1 MQRRT
6 IRSRCIIDKDS
17 DISALDYAS
26 ENFSEIEY
34 VSSGNSSDVEDCE
47 NDMEDDRESS
57 IPEFNVTELIDMAN
71 QLVANDDESGNV
83 TSIDRRVSLQIQS
96 VDEARD
102 IILNHERTGSVNLGT
117 SVNNEFAN
125 EGRSEGTLVEETIR
139 TIPPFMAT
147 DELSNGIPPIGGT
160 QRQPMWLELTGLATV
175 VIFLIA
181 VYRLV
186 AALVSLSAFSENAI
200 NDVFEY
206 VNYINERGYY
216 DTNSN
221 VSAGDTLIFKF
232 SSIIKE
238 EMPYLPDTIWM
249 AVTLSSFSIYTLFT
263 SSVVFTS
270 MMFSA
275 MCLSVCC
282 IVRWKHLA
290 DFVMNV
296 FETM

>member
-1 MQRRT
+1 MQQRELRFKCEET
-6 IRSRCIIDKDS
+6 DSLFLDHPGASFSDIEYESSEYDS
-17 DISALDYAS
+17 DG
-26 ENFSEIEY
+26 E
-34 VSSGNSSDVEDCE
+34 VSDAVVEVE
-47 NDMEDDRESS
+47 RTERESS
-57 IPEFNVTELIDMAN
+57 IPEFDVGELIDLAN
-71 QLVANDDESGNV
+71 QLVANDDLAGND
-83 TSIDRRVSLQIQS
+83 SS
-96 VDEARD
+96 VRHRFVQVRSVNEARD
-102 IILNHERTGSVNLGT
+102 IILNHERTGSINGEDM
-117 SVNNEFAN
+117 SIDDNISNETN
-125 EGRSEGTLVEETIR
+125 RVIPS
-139 TIPPFMAT
+139 TIPT
-147 DELSNGIPPIGGT
+147 DESSGIPLIRS

-186 AALVSLSAFSENAI
+186 SALVSLSAFSENAI

-216 DTNSN
+216 DSTSN
-221 VSAGDTLIFKF
+221 VSAGDSLIFKF
-232 SSIIKE
+232 SNIIKE

-249 AVTLSSFSIYTLFT
+249 AVTLISFSIYTLFT
-263 SSVVFTS
+263 SSIVFTS

-296 FETM
+296 FETI

>member
-1 MQRRT
+1 MQQRELRFKCEET
-6 IRSRCIIDKDS
+6 DSLFLDHPGASFSDIEYESSEYDS
-17 DISALDYAS
+17 DG
-26 ENFSEIEY
+26 E
-34 VSSGNSSDVEDCE
+34 VSDAVVEVE
-47 NDMEDDRESS
+47 RTERESS
-57 IPEFNVTELIDMAN
+57 IPEFDVGELIDLTN
-71 QLVANDDESGNV
+71 QLVANDDLARNDS
-83 TSIDRRVSLQIQS
+83 S
-96 VDEARD
+96 VRHRFVQVRSVNEARD
-102 IILNHERTGSVNLGT
+102 IILNHERTGSINGEDM
-117 SVNNEFAN
+117 SIDDNISNETN
-125 EGRSEGTLVEETIR
+125 RVIPS
-139 TIPPFMAT
+139 TIPT
-147 DELSNGIPPIGGT
+147 DESGGIPSIRS

-186 AALVSLSAFSENAI
+186 SALVSISAFSENAI

-216 DTNSN
+216 DSTSN
-221 VSAGDTLIFKF
+221 VSAGDSLIFKF
-232 SSIIKE
+232 SNIIKE

-249 AVTLSSFSIYTLFT
+249 AVTLISFSIYTLFT
-263 SSVVFTS
+263 SSIVFTS

-296 FETM
+296 FETI